1 MKQRENILP
10 AFGFMFF
17 MTGMIMQLFE
27 DIFKIW
33 WQKAIVLSIGL
44 GLYFL
49 LLLRFYYEID
59 MFEKDI
65 KKRSKKD
72 GKKK

>member
-27 DIFKIW
+27 DI
-33 WQKAIVLSIGL
+33 
-44 GLYFL
+44 
-49 LLLRFYYEID
+49 
-59 MFEKDI
+59 